1 MELLHS
7 KKLTKEEAMGKAA
20 QAFVD
25 ISEIKDG
32 VVVLKNGTLRAVLMV
47 SSINFDL
54 KSTQEQEAVVTNY
67 QNFLNSLDFPI
78 QVVISSRKLNINPY
92 IEMLDIKEKEQPNE
106 LLRFQIAEYRNF
118 VKQMVDA
125 SDIMTKS
132 FFIIIPF
139 ALTEGKKEGFVE
151 RIRTALNPKQIIIEK
166 KMEFENY
173 KSQLWQRVDH
183 VMAGLGGTGI
193 RMAPLSTEELIE
205 LYYNAYNP
213 GVTENVENINAEELD
228 IKPI

>member
-7 KKLTKEEAMGKAA
+7 KKLTKQESMGQSA
-20 QAFVD
+20 QEFVD
-25 ISEIKDG
+25 IAEIKDG

-54 KSTQEQEAVVTNY
+54 KSTQEQEAIVANY
-67 QNFLNSLDFPI
+67 QSFLNSLDFPM

-132 FFIIIPF
+132 FFIVIPF
-139 ALTEGKKEGFVE
+139 ALTEARKAGFVE
-151 RIRTALNPKQIIIEK
+151 RIRTALNPKQIMLEK
-166 KMEFENY
+166 KMEFEGY
-173 KSQLWQRVDH
+173 KNQLWQRVDH
-183 VMAGLGGTGI
+183 VMAGLEGTGI
-193 RMAPLSTEELIE
+193 RMTPLSTEELIE

-213 GVTENVENINAEELD
+213 GVMENTEVVSAEELE
-228 IKPI
+228 ISRI

>member
-7 KKLTKEEAMGKAA
+7 RKLTKQEAMGKAA
-20 QAFVD
+20 QEFVD

-54 KSTQEQEAVVTNY
+54 KSTEEQEAIVANY
-67 QNFLNSLDFPI
+67 QNFLNSLDFPVQI
-78 QVVISSRKLNINPY
+78 VVSSRKLDINPY
-92 IEMLDIKEKEQPNE
+92 IAMLDEKEKEQPNE
-106 LLRFQIAEYRNF
+106 LLRFQIVEYRNF

-125 SDIMTKS
+125 SEIMTKS
-132 FFIIIPF
+132 FFIVIPF
-139 ALTEGKKEGFVE
+139 ALTEGRKEGFID
-151 RIRTALNPKQIIIEK
+151 RIRTALNPKQAILEK

-173 KSQLWQRVDH
+173 KNQLWQRVDH
-183 VMAGLGGTGI
+183 IMAGLGGTGI

-213 GVTENVENINAEELD
+213 GVTENTDVINAEELN
-228 IKPI
+228 ISRV

>member
-1 MELLHS
+1 
-7 KKLTKEEAMGKAA
+7 MGKAA

-25 ISEIKDG
+25 VAEIKDG
-32 VVVLKNGTLRAVLMV
+32 VVVLKNGALRAVLMV

-54 KSTQEQEAVVTNY
+54 KSTQEQEAIVANY
-67 QNFLNSLDFPI
+67 QNFLNSLDFPLQI
-78 QVVISSRKLNINPY
+78 VISSRKLDINPY
-92 IEMLDIKEKEQPNE
+92 LLMLELKEREQPNE

-118 VKQMVDA
+118 VKNMVDA
-125 SDIMTKS
+125 SDIMTKT
-132 FFIIIPF
+132 FFIVIPF
-139 ALTEGKKEGFVE
+139 ALTEARKEGFVD
-151 RIRTALNPKQIIIEK
+151 RIRTALNPKQIMLEK
-166 KMEFENY
+166 KMEFENF

-213 GVTENVENINAEELD
+213 GVTENTDVVDTDELD
-228 IKPI
+228 IRRF

>member
-1 MELLHS
+1 METLHS
-7 KKLTKEEAMGKAA
+7 KKLTKSEAMGKAA

-25 ISEIKDG
+25 IAEIKDG
-32 VVVLKNGTLRAVLMV
+32 VAVLKNGTLRAVLMV

-54 KSTQEQEAVVTNY
+54 KSTQEQEAIVANY

-78 QVVISSRKLNINPY
+78 QVVISSRKLDINPY
-92 IEMLDIKEKEQPNE
+92 IAMLDVKEKEQPNE

-118 VKQMVDA
+118 VKQMVEA

-132 FFIIIPF
+132 FFIVIPF
-139 ALTEGKKEGFVE
+139 ALTEARKEGFIS
-151 RIRTALNPKQIIIEK
+151 RIRTALNPKQIMLEK

-183 VMAGLGGTGI
+183 VMAGLAGTGI

-213 GVTENVENINAEELD
+213 GVTENTDIINAAELD
-228 IKPI
+228 INRV

>member
-7 KKLTKEEAMGKAA
+7 KKLTKQEAAGKAA

-25 ISEIKDG
+25 IAEIKDG
-32 VVVLKNGTLRAVLMV
+32 VAILKNGTLRAVLMV

-54 KSTQEQEAVVTNY
+54 KSTQEQEAIVANY

-78 QVVISSRKLNINPY
+78 QIVINSRKLDINPY
-92 IEMLDIKEKEQPNE
+92 ISMLDLKEKEQPNE

-132 FFIIIPF
+132 FFIIVPF
-139 ALTEGKKEGFVE
+139 ALTEGRKEGFVE
-151 RIRTALNPKQIIIEK
+151 RIRTALNPRQMMLEK
-166 KMEFENY
+166 KMEFESY

-183 VMAGLGGTGI
+183 IISGLAGTGI
-193 RMAPLSTEELIE
+193 RMAALSTEELIE
-205 LYYNAYNP
+205 LYFNAYNP
-213 GVTENVENINAEELD
+213 GMTENSNLANAEELN
-228 IKPI
+228 ISHI

>member
-7 KKLTKEEAMGKAA
+7 KKLTKGEAMGKAA

-25 ISEIKDG
+25 VAEIKDG

-54 KSTQEQEAVVTNY
+54 KSTQEQEAIVANY

-78 QVVISSRKLNINPY
+78 QVVISSRKLDINPY
-92 IEMLDIKEKEQPNE
+92 LEMLSVKEKEQVNE
-106 LLRFQIAEYRNF
+106 LLRFQIVEYRDF
-118 VKQMVDA
+118 VKNMVDA
-125 SDIMTKS
+125 SNIMAKS
-132 FFIIIPF
+132 FFIVIPF
-139 ALTEGKKEGFVE
+139 ALTEGQKEGFID
-151 RIRTALNPKQIIIEK
+151 RIRTALNPKQIMLEK

-213 GVTENVENINAEELD
+213 GVMENTDVVNAEELD
-228 IKPI
+228 ISRL

>member
-7 KKLTKEEAMGKAA
+7 KKLTKSEEMGKAA

-25 ISEIKDG
+25 VAEIKDG

-54 KSTQEQEAVVTNY
+54 KSTQEQEAIVANY
-67 QNFLNSLDFPI
+67 QSFLNSLDFPI
-78 QVVISSRKLNINPY
+78 QIVVSSRKLDINPY
-92 IEMLDIKEKEQPNE
+92 LAMLSTKEKEQPNE
-106 LLRFQIAEYRNF
+106 LLRFQIVEYRDF
-118 VKQMVDA
+118 VKNMVDA
-125 SDIMTKS
+125 SNIMAKS

-139 ALTEGKKEGFVE
+139 ALTEASKEGFID
-151 RIRTALNPKQIIIEK
+151 RIRTALNPKQIMLEK

-173 KSQLWQRVDH
+173 KSQLWQRVNH
-183 VMAGLGGTGI
+183 VTAGLAGTGI

-213 GVTENVENINAEELD
+213 GVMENTDIIETEELNLNR
-228 IKPI
+228 I

>member
-7 KKLTKEEAMGKAA
+7 KKLTKQESMGKAA
-20 QAFVD
+20 QEFVD
-25 ISEIKDG
+25 IAEIKDG

-54 KSTQEQEAVVTNY
+54 KSSQEQEAIVANY
-67 QNFLNSLDFPI
+67 QNFLNSLNFPI
-78 QVVISSRKLNINPY
+78 QIVVSSRKIDINPY
-92 IEMLDIKEKEQPNE
+92 LEMLGQKEKEQPNE
-106 LLRFQIAEYRNF
+106 LLRFQIAEYRDF

-125 SDIMTKS
+125 SEIMTKN
-132 FFIIIPF
+132 FFIVIPF
-139 ALTEGKKEGFVE
+139 ALTEDKTEGLVD
-151 RIRTALNPKQIIIEK
+151 RIRTALNPKQIMLEK

-183 VMAGLGGTGI
+183 IIAGLSGTGI
-193 RMAPLSTEELIE
+193 RLAPLSTEELIE

-213 GVTENVENINAEELD
+213 GVTENTDIISVEELD
-228 IKPI
+228 INRV

>member
-1 MELLHS
+1 MESLHS
-7 KKLTKEEAMGKAA
+7 KKLTKQEAMGKAA
-20 QAFVD
+20 QEFVD
-25 ISEIKDG
+25 VAEIKDG

-54 KSTQEQEAVVTNY
+54 KSTQEQEAIVANY

-78 QVVISSRKLNINPY
+78 QIVISSRKLDINPY
-92 IEMLDIKEKEQPNE
+92 IKTLEKQEKIQPNE

-118 VKQMVDA
+118 VRNMVNT

-132 FFIIIPF
+132 FFIIVPF
-139 ALTEGKKEGFVE
+139 ALTEAKKEGFVD
-151 RIRTALNPKQIIIEK
+151 RIRTAFNPQQIMLEK

-173 KSQLWQRVDH
+173 KNQLWQRVDH

-213 GVTENVENINAEELD
+213 GVTENTEVVNTEELN
-228 IKPI
+228 ISNV